1 MIRVGVV
8 GYGTMGQVHSQA
20 FQELND
26 VELVVVADPDPDRRA
41 QAQRDFG
48 VDVVSNIEELL
59 RSSSVDLVDIC
70 VPTYLHETVLAQA
83 IVGNKHIFIEK
94 PLARNLE
101 EGQRILELAKDYDKK
116 IGVGHVVRFT
126 PAYTGIRESVLQ
138 GEIGQAAVA
147 RTFRGGSQF
156 PQGWHDWYADFDLSG
171 GVILDLII
179 HDIDYLRW
187 LFGDVERVYAKTTHG
202 RTTAHLEWA
211 MIVLRFKNGV
221 IAHVEG
227 SWTNFA
233 GDFYTTVEIAGKDG
247 LIKYDSRETD
257 PIVKTALAE
266 ARAGGGVTVP
276 ENPAAR
282 SPYLLELEDM
292 IGAIREDRAPLVTV
306 EDALG
311 TLKVALAA
319 EKSARLGQVITL

>member
-8 GYGTMGQVHSQA
+8 GYGTMGQIHSQA
-20 FQELND
+20 YQEIND

-48 VDVVSNIEELL
+48 VDVVSNIDELL
-59 RSSSVDLVDIC
+59 QFSSVDLVDIC
-70 VPTYLHETVLAQA
+70 VPTYLHETVFTQA
-83 IVGNKHIFIEK
+83 LQGKKHIFMEK
-94 PLARNLE
+94 PLARSAE
-101 EGQRILELAKDYDKK
+101 EGQRILDLAKGYDQK
-116 IGVGHVVRFT
+116 IGIGHVVRFT
-126 PAYTGIRESVLQ
+126 PAYAGIRQSILQ
-138 GEIGQAAVA
+138 GEIGQAAVV

-156 PQGWHDWYADFDLSG
+156 PQGWHDWYVDFDLSG
-171 GVILDLII
+171 GVILDLIV

-211 MIVLRFKNGV
+211 MLVLRFKDGV

-227 SWTNFA
+227 SWTNYP

-247 LIKYDSRETD
+247 LIKYDSRETN
-257 PIVKTALAE
+257 PIIKTTLSE
-266 ARAGGGVTVP
+266 VGERVGVTVP
-276 ENPAAR
+276 ENPATK
-282 SPYLLELEDM
+282 SPYLMELEDM
-292 IGAIREDRAPLVTV
+292 IGAIREDRLPLVTV

-319 EKSARLGQVITL
+319 EESARLGQVITL

>member
-20 FQELND
+20 YQEIND
-26 VELVVVADPDPDRRA
+26 VELVVVADPDPEQRA

-59 RSSSVDLVDIC
+59 QSSQVDLVDIC
-70 VPTYLHETVLAQA
+70 VPTYLHETILTQA
-83 IVGNKHIFIEK
+83 VESKKHIFLEK
-94 PLARNLE
+94 PLARTLE
-101 EGQRILELAKDYDKK
+101 EGERMLKLAEGYEQK

-126 PAYTGIRESVLQ
+126 PAYTGIRESLLQ

-156 PQGWHDWYADFDLSG
+156 PKGWHDWYADFDLSG
-171 GVILDLII
+171 GVILDLVI

-227 SWTNFA
+227 SWTNYP
-233 GDFYTTVEIAGKDG
+233 GDFYTTVEIAGRDG
-247 LIKYDSRETD
+247 LIKYDSRNVN
-257 PIVKTALAE
+257 PIITTTLGDMGE
-266 ARAGGGVTVP
+266 RAGVTVP
-276 ENPAAR
+276 ENPAAK
-282 SPYLLELEDM
+282 SPYLVEIEDM
-292 IGAIREDRAPLVTV
+292 IGAIREDRDPLVTL

-311 TLKVALAA
+311 TLRVALAA
-319 EKSARLGQVITL
+319 EESARLGQVITL